1 MTLRDLL
8 SSGNIVKQQTSR
20 AEIQELL
27 GVAARSLKDARVER
41 LSPEGR
47 FALGYDG
54 VLQLA
59 TVVLR
64 CHEYRTRGEGHHWA
78 VFDVLP
84 ELMDVDVVEL
94 AQYFQTCRS
103 KRSAAIYHRASVVT
117 KSEVV
122 ELLNSAY
129 EFERL
134 VRDWLKRC
142 YPQYA

>member
-1 MTLRDLL
+1 MTLKNLL
-8 SSGNIVKQQTSR
+8 SGGNIVTQPTSK

-27 GVAARSLKDARVER
+27 RVAARSLKDARVER

-47 FALGYDG
+47 FSLGYDG

-59 TVVLR
+59 TIVLR
-64 CHEYRTRGEGHHWA
+64 CNDYRTRGEGHHWA

-84 ELMDVDVVEL
+84 ELMDVDVTQL
-94 AQYFQTCRS
+94 AAYFQSCRS
-103 KRSAAIYHRASVVT
+103 KRSSAMYHRYSVVT
-117 KSEVV
+117 KAEVV

-134 VRDWLKRC
+134 VRDWLKRLF
-142 YPQYA
+142 PQYS